1 MGLLFILALA
11 DFSSADNLPSEVLT
25 STATCSDAAAVTS
38 VESLSSI
45 PPLFLL
51 HRSATE
57 ISGFSQLSFF
67 PTVFGGKKLL
77 QAIGGGNHEIRAKA
91 LKCFP

>member
-45 PPLFLL
+45 PPLFLV

-67 PTVFGGKKLL
+67 RPLLAGKSSYRLLAAGIMRFGRK
-77 QAIGGGNHEIRAKA
+77 R
-91 LKCFP
+91 

>member
-25 STATCSDAAAVTS
+25 STTMCSDAAAVTS

-45 PPLFLL
+45 PPLFLV

-57 ISGFSQLSFF
+57 ISGFSQLIFSDRFWGEKA
-67 PTVFGGKKLL
+67 PTGYWRR
-77 QAIGGGNHEIRAKA
+77 ES
-91 LKCFP
+91 

>member
-11 DFSSADNLPSEVLT
+11 DFSSADNLSSEVLT
-25 STATCSDAAAVTS
+25 STATCTDAAAVTS

-45 PPLFLL
+45 PPLFLV

-57 ISGFSQLSFF
+57 ISGFSRLFF
-67 PTVFGGKKLL
+67 RPLLGGKKLL
-77 QAIGGGNHEIRAKA
+77 QAIGGGNHEVRAKA

>member
-45 PPLFLL
+45 PPLFLV

-57 ISGFSQLSFF
+57 ISGFSQLFSDHFWGEKA
-67 PTVFGGKKLL
+67 PTGFWRR
-77 QAIGGGNHEIRAKA
+77 ES
-91 LKCFP
+91 